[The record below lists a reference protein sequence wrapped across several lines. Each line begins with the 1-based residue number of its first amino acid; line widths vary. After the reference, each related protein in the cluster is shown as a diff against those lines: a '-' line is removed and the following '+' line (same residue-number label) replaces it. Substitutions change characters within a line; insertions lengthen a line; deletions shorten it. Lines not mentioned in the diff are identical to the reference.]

1 MVRSRRSTLA
11 LVASAM
17 LPMAG
22 RAAIP
27 ADIRFEVARNGET
40 IGTHAIRFAS
50 AEDTLDVRI
59 AVALDVKLL
68 GFTVYGYR
76 HESRETWRDGRL
88 VALDARTDDD
98 GDLLSVRAEN
108 RGALMLVQS
117 VQGRVE
123 LSADVMPTSYWD
135 RRTVERDTWLDTQAG
150 KVIHGRMVQT
160 GREDV
165 ETAAGTVE
173 ADSYDM
179 QGEIDLTLWYAGPH
193 WVGLRFGPGDG
204 SSITYRRTS
213 PLGRA
218 G

>member
-17 LPMAG
+17 LPTAG
-22 RAAIP
+22 RAAVP
-27 ADIRFEVARNGET
+27 ADIQFEVARNGET
-40 IGTHAIRFAS
+40 IGTHAVRFS
-50 AEDTLDVRI
+50 SVDDMLHVRI

-108 RGALMLVQS
+108 QGALMLVRS
-117 VQGRVE
+117 VQGRAE
-123 LSADVMPTSYWD
+123 LPADMMPTSYWD
-135 RRTVERDTWLDTQAG
+135 RRTVQRDAWLDTQAD

-165 ETAAGTVE
+165 ETAAATVG
-173 ADSYDM
+173 ADRYDM
-179 QGEIDLTLWYAGPH
+179 QGEIDLTLWYTGPD

-204 SSITYRRTS
+204 SSITYRRIS